1 MYNLKTELCFIQRK
15 FLVLQV
21 QEEGISQVSLRELLQ
36 EVSRELGYIRAL
48 QQRAVSWKKR
58 LLLVKKNQLDIP
70 WNSIFFFFFN
80 VWVDA
85 RVWAH

>member
-21 QEEGISQVSLRELLQ
+21 QEEGISQVSLRELLR

-48 QQRAVSWKKR
+48 QQRAVSWNKR
-58 LLLVKKNQLDIP
+58 LLLVKKK
-70 WNSIFFFFFN
+70 
-80 VWVDA
+80 
-85 RVWAH
+85 H

>member
-48 QQRAVSWKKR
+48 QQRAVSWNKR
-58 LLLVKKNQLDIP
+58 LLLVKKTN
-70 WNSIFFFFFN
+70 
-80 VWVDA
+80 
-85 RVWAH
+85 